1 MITPSFNIVQ
11 NEKFLIVTI
20 RAPYAKI
27 SDVEIEYG
35 DDIFMFSAPPY
46 YLRVHLPREVEDDS
60 SGTAEYDSA
69 LGEFTVHVPKR
80 HVGENFPR
88 LDMITELL
96 NPQKKL
102 TAKQLVEEIGDDADN
117 EGTRYFVEQKITDM
131 SVGLSED
138 CVDVCGYGFAWRRKG
153 ILGNKDIGGLVE
165 LSDPE
170 HCPISERSINCAEHD
185 TKSFDAERYL
195 LDFLDP
201 EECLQQSISSKLD
214 LKLDVDEDDRK
225 RLKDFPRKKLP
236 TLSKEEHYKVALSL
250 IDIVFAFAYDMRI
263 NDWEISCESGW
274 NIVKLAP
281 SLNFLC
287 QWRSAEE
294 AVIASVRRS
303 LCCPLYRNWDLSLKV
318 LMDVKDIIGK
328 GRSAILHILSKIHGV
343 LIDSGEFR
351 YLFND
356 LFVTDYCIWIQFVDE
371 STLEMLQNDLAAV
384 EVGIFKS
391 DLGLDLEEL
400 ELEGKMAALEVEQHV
415 ELDSDDEPE

>member
-102 TAKQLVEEIGDDADN
+102 TAKQLVEEIGDDANN
-117 EGTRYFVEQKITDM
+117 EAEDEDDSRYFVEQKITDM

-153 ILGNKDIGGLVE
+153 ILGQLSKDIGGLVE

-294 AVIASVRRS
+294 
-303 LCCPLYRNWDLSLKV
+303 
-318 LMDVKDIIGK
+318 
-328 GRSAILHILSKIHGV
+328 
-343 LIDSGEFR
+343 
-351 YLFND
+351 
-356 LFVTDYCIWIQFVDE
+356 
-371 STLEMLQNDLAAV
+371 
-384 EVGIFKS
+384 IFKS